1 MNIAI
6 TGLLV
11 FFFLIPGLIFRK
23 FYFTEE
29 FSKEYFKQSYF
40 ELFFEAF
47 PIASVLYFLWLLLAF
62 LLGHNIDI
70 ILLGKLLMGQCQAV
84 EVFQHIQNQSA
95 NIFWFH
101 FSLYIFSGFSGYGF
115 KLMVR
120 SKKWDRKCKIFRFK
134 NKWHYLVK
142 GEIYDFPRII
152 SPLRKNIAKDIEA
165 VYVDALVSTDEGT
178 IIYEGVIFDY
188 ELSNNGSLEYILLT
202 EVERRYLK
210 DDNYNSLPYKIPGNV
225 LFISNSEIINL
236 NFTYWYFEQWNNGKV
251 QPKMIG

>member
-1 MNIAI
+1 
-6 TGLLV
+6 
-11 FFFLIPGLIFRK
+11 
-23 FYFTEE
+23 
-29 FSKEYFKQSYF
+29 
-40 ELFFEAF
+40 
-47 PIASVLYFLWLLLAF
+47 
-62 LLGHNIDI
+62 
-70 ILLGKLLMGQCQAV
+70 MGQCQAV

-210 DDNYNSLPYKIPGNV
+210 DDNYDSLPYKIPGNV
-225 LFISNSEIINL
+225 LFIPNSEIINL